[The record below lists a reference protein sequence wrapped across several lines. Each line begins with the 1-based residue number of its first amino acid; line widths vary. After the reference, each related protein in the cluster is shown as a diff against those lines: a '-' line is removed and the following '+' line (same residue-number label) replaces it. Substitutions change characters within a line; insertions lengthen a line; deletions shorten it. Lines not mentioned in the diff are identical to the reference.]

1 MAGLVV
7 DSSSWVS
14 YLAGGGTRQEIDAAL
29 AEVRLFLP
37 PVVAAELLSGRL
49 GRREL
54 AALQDLLSRLP
65 LCPAGRA
72 HWYRVG
78 RLRTALSA
86 RGLSV
91 SIPDAHVAQ
100 CALDLGAE
108 LLTEDRVFR
117 SVARHAPLR
126 LAGA

>member
-1 MAGLVV
+1 MDALVV

-14 YLAGGGTRQEIDAAL
+14 YLAGAGARAIDSAL
-29 AEVRLFLP
+29 GDGRLFLP
-37 PVVAAELLSGRL
+37 PIVAAELLSGCL

-78 RLRTALSA
+78 RFRAALSA
-86 RGLSV
+86 HGLSV

-100 CALDLGAE
+100 CALDLGAA
-108 LLTEDRVFR
+108 LLSEDRVFR
-117 SVARHAPLR
+117 AVARHTPLR
-126 LAGA
+126 LADG

>member
-1 MAGLVV
+1 VAALVV

-14 YLAGGGTRQEIDAAL
+14 YLAGGGARRTIDAAL
-29 AEVRLFLP
+29 GEARLFLP

-49 GRREL
+49 GKREL
-54 AALQDLLSRLP
+54 AALEGLLARLP
-65 LCPAGRA
+65 LCPSARA

-78 RLRTALSA
+78 RLRAALSA
-86 RGLSV
+86 GGLSV

-100 CALDLGAE
+100 CALDLGAW

-117 SVARHAPLR
+117 AVARHAPLR
-126 LAGA
+126 LAAE